1 MSALVTTLI
10 AAVSAC
16 AAVGTLVAYL
26 YFVRRSDWSAAR
38 EEALA
43 LAETRAEVIAELRVR
58 LEALEKRHRR
68 MKADCDKRIH
78 KLQRALEH
86 DRAEAREQAYQTQR
100 LYAAAFADLL
110 EGLRADLEAV
120 PPDHDAALAR
130 IRRLLTRPPA
140 AVP

>member
-1 MSALVTTLI
+1 
-10 AAVSAC
+10 
-16 AAVGTLVAYL
+16 
-26 YFVRRSDWSAAR
+26 
-38 EEALA
+38 
-43 LAETRAEVIAELRVR
+43 
-58 LEALEKRHRR
+58 

-78 KLQRALEH
+78 TPQRAFEH

-130 IRRLLTRPPA
+130 IRRLLTRPLA